1 MALERYNA
9 AVAGSDETEGRQHW
23 WANGAKT
30 EEERVM
36 PRGEA
41 VEVGAE
47 PAKARL

>member
-30 EEERVM
+30 EEERGM
-36 PRGEA
+36 LRGEA
-41 VEVGAE
+41 VEAE

>member
-30 EEERVM
+30 EEERGM
-36 PRGEA
+36 LRGE
-41 VEVGAE
+41 VGAEAE

>member
-36 PRGEA
+36 LRGEA
-41 VEVGAE
+41 VGAE